1 MGEVKRKMKVYFVLL
16 VKSHLQSYPC
26 PLQIN
31 FFWNLGFLLGV
42 AIMLQ
47 IITGIFL
54 ALHYASDPDLNSA
67 YCSVFFLIREVYYGW
82 CLRYFHSS
90 GASFVFLFL
99 FLHLARAIFYG
110 SYFYNPNTWFSGILL
125 LFFLM
130 AIAFLGYVLPF
141 GQMSFW
147 GATVITNLLSP
158 FPCLI
163 EWICGGYC
171 VHSPTLKRFFLFHFV
186 LPFLLCGFGILHL
199 FYLHFHSSNNPL
211 RNSTNNK
218 IPFFPFIFQKDF
230 FGLILVLCLYFLQT
244 HFGASSLSHPDNDLE
259 ACALL
264 TPLHIVPEWYFL
276 CQYAMLKAVPN
287 KNAGFIILLT
297 SIFAL
302 FFFGEI
308 RNLTTFTR
316 LMDCN
321 NGFSLSFFFGL
332 FLSFLWIGA
341 QFPQEKFLSYARILT
356 LDYYFL
362 LMCILFS
369 NLKVIISKWKRKEKR
384 HNYLLLNIILFG

>member
-1 MGEVKRKMKVYFVLL
+1 MGIKIFYLSMELYFVLL
-16 VKSHLQSYPC
+16 MKSHLQSYPC

-31 FFWNLGFLLGV
+31 FFWNFGFLLGV
-42 AIMLQ
+42 AIILQ
-47 IITGIFL
+47 IITGMFL
-54 ALHYASDPDLNSA
+54 ALHYTSDLKSA
-67 YCSVFFLIREVYYGW
+67 YFSLFFLIREVFYGW

-99 FLHLARAIFYG
+99 FLHLGRAMFYG
-110 SYFYNPNTWFSGILL
+110 SYFYNPSSWFSGILL

-130 AIAFLGYVLPF
+130 AIAFMGYVLPF

-158 FPCLI
+158 FPSLI
-163 EWICGGYC
+163 EWVSGGYC
-171 VHSPTLKRFFLFHFV
+171 VHSPTLKRFFIFHFL
-186 LPFLLCGFGILHL
+186 LPFLLCGFSILHL

-211 RNSTNNK
+211 RLNTNNK
-218 IPFFPFIFQKDF
+218 IPFFPFILIKDF
-230 FGLILVLCLYFLQT
+230 FGLILILCLNMLQT
-244 HFGASSLSHPDNDLE
+244 HFGVSSLSHPDNALE

-276 CQYAMLKAVPN
+276 CQYALLKAVPN

-297 SIFAL
+297 SIFIL

-308 RNLTTFTR
+308 RNLTT
-316 LMDCN
+316 LCLLN
-321 NGFSLSFFFGL
+321 NNSFSLTSFFL
-332 FLSFLWIGA
+332 SFLSFLWIGA

-356 LDYYFL
+356 LHYYFL

-369 NLKVIISKWKRKEKR
+369 F
-384 HNYLLLNIILFG
+384 LFLFHLIFFLSLSRFYY